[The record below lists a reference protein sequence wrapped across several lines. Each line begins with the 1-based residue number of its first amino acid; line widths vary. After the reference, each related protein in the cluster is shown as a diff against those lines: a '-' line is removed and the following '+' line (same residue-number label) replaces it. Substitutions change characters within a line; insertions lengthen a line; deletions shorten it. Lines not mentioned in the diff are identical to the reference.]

1 MSCPTWLTNLP
12 ANTPFRPS
20 ITLRVSNLAV
30 AFVADVEL
38 LPKPTLPFVEAAV
51 VSLAAP
57 PLVDLKVRRRNYL
70 TNRP

>member
-1 MSCPTWLTNLP
+1 M
-12 ANTPFRPS
+12 
-20 ITLRVSNLAV
+20 SNLAV

-57 PLVDLKVRRRNYL
+57 PLVDLKVRRRSYL